1 MHSPRLGLPVPH
13 RKMSPQL
20 MSTAGTPQQAGQA
33 HGDLL
38 VGLSEEFPPPLP
50 TPSPWCPCYSPL
62 QTQSRALLLS
72 EAAPDQEALD
82 LAPDVLSSDPRPP
95 LLSGQGPQVV
105 MTPWANSRVGN

>member
-38 VGLSEEFPPPLP
+38 VGLSEELPPPLP
-50 TPSPWCPCYSPL
+50 TPLTMVPMLQSTANARSGPPSVRSGTRPGSP
-62 QTQSRALLLS
+62 
-72 EAAPDQEALD
+72 
-82 LAPDVLSSDPRPP
+82 
-95 LLSGQGPQVV
+95 
-105 MTPWANSRVGN
+105 